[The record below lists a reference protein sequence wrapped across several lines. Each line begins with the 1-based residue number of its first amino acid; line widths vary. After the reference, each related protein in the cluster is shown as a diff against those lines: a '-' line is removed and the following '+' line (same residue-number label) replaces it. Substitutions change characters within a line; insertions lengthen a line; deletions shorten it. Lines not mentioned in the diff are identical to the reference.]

1 MKFVKIKANLK
12 VFREEG
18 RMCSLLSH
26 FLELLLSLLKSCLTF
41 RLIGFK
47 EFDLLHE
54 RLDYVSSFMQLT

>member
-1 MKFVKIKANLK
+1 MKFVKIKTNLK

-18 RMCSLLSH
+18 GMCGLLSH
-26 FLELLLSLLKSCLTF
+26 FLELLLRLLKRRLTF
-41 RLIGFK
+41 RLIGLK